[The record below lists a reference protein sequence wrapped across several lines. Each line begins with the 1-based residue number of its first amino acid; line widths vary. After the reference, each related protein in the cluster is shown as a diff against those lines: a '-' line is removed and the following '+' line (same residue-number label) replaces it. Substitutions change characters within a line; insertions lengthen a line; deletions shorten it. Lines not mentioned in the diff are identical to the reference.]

1 MESVRQAHA
10 PQDVLELWIGAN
22 LIEAQVRKNPGV
34 HRALGVRS
42 FEPLQC
48 PFTLAE
54 ALKNELCIREERAS
68 FAPASASAQ
77 ERFRLRLERPRRLE
91 HVPDTSALMRR
102 VSVRRRL
109 PAIPPGLPAFVR
121 FVSTTMPQCNH
132 Q

>member
-54 ALKNELCIREERAS
+54 ALKNELCIREERALS
-68 FAPASASAQ
+68 RQHQHLLKNAFAFGSSARDA
-77 ERFRLRLERPRRLE
+77 
-91 HVPDTSALMRR
+91 
-102 VSVRRRL
+102 
-109 PAIPPGLPAFVR
+109 
-121 FVSTTMPQCNH
+121 
-132 Q
+132 

>member
-48 PFTLAE
+48 PFTSAE
-54 ALKNELCIREERAS
+54 ALKNDSYVFGRNVPLSRQHQHLLKNA
-68 FAPASASAQ
+68 FAFGSSARDA
-77 ERFRLRLERPRRLE
+77 
-91 HVPDTSALMRR
+91 
-102 VSVRRRL
+102 
-109 PAIPPGLPAFVR
+109 
-121 FVSTTMPQCNH
+121 
-132 Q
+132 